1 MNPIKDGT
9 KQQGT
14 DIDSLLDATYATPAF
29 SIETDDLLD
38 LQNLKSLTFDDM
50 YTQAYA

>member
-1 MNPIKDGT
+1 MYSEAYAKNMKKQIMAMNPIKDGT

-38 LQNLKSLTFDDM
+38 L
-50 YTQAYA
+50 